1 MRAFIVAGII
11 AACCCC
17 SGCSSVSDVVR
28 STWSPRVELCDGV
41 EGKTIDEF
49 RVHMGHPS
57 MQPLSIGRGVD
68 GARVYRFQ
76 QGLTYSE
83 LMIKNDVIT
92 SAECW
97 RDSNLVAPSKRTERR
112 FRNER

>member
-41 EGKTIDEF
+41 
-49 RVHMGHPS
+49 
-57 MQPLSIGRGVD
+57 
-68 GARVYRFQ
+68 
-76 QGLTYSE
+76 
-83 LMIKNDVIT
+83 
-92 SAECW
+92 
-97 RDSNLVAPSKRTERR
+97 
-112 FRNER
+112 